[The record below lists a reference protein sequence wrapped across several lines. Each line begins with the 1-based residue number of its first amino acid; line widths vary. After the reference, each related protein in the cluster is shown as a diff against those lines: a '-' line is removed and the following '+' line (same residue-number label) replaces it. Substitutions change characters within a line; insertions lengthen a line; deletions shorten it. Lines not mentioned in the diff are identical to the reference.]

1 MNLDKLQ
8 TDKDIKEQEAMPL
21 TSGDPSSSSS
31 SSGPRS
37 AKKKGFF
44 EGIFVSLYGEISPHE
59 RSRVVW
65 LAGTLLFIIGGY
77 WLLRSLKDPIVAAT
91 QGVSYIPTCKMVSL
105 VVVFALVFV
114 YNKLVDMMPKH
125 HLFYVFGIFYTILFT
140 VLAMALAHPTIGL
153 DNTEVRPDRWIG
165 LISYCAIESFGS
177 IGVTMFWAF
186 VNSSVDLEGAKSS
199 FGLIIAGAQVG
210 AIAGPTIATHAK
222 EISIPGCYF
231 VGALCMAMI
240 CVMMRAYVARFGTVK
255 KDKKDKKSAGLFEGA
270 KLIGNYPYV
279 FGIFLISCLFMVEV
293 TILDFMMKVLA
304 QKEFSEEFPGDKKAA
319 SAAFVAYM
327 GRFGQVTNSI
337 SLIFSLLGTSFVIRR
352 LGLRLT
358 LIAFPA
364 MCLGAVVMVWSSGTL
379 STVFFCMIMLKGF
392 SYALNNPTKELL
404 YQPTSLAIKFKAK
417 SWIDIF
423 GARSAKAIGS
433 VVTNALRNNIDSLLN
448 VGSLFA
454 MGLSAAMILNAGY
467 MGKKFD
473 EYQTTGHIV
482 GGEVEGDASE
492 AKKELQMTATDN
504 SNKV

>member
-1 MNLDKLQ
+1 MDLDKLQ
-8 TDKDIKEQEAMPL
+8 TEKDIKEQEAMPL
-21 TSGDPSSSSS
+21 TSSSASAPSA
-31 SSGPRS
+31 SGGG
-37 AKKKGFF
+37 KQKGMFDRVF
-44 EGIFVSLYGEISPHE
+44 TSLYGEISYHE
-59 RSRVVW
+59 RSRVAW
-65 LAGTLLFIIGGY
+65 LSGTLLFIIGGY

-105 VVVFALVFV
+105 IVVFALVFV
-114 YNKLVDMMPKH
+114 YNKMLDIMPKH
-125 HLFYVFGIFYTILFT
+125 HLFYVFGIAYFILFT
-140 VLAMALAHPTIGL
+140 VIAMALAHPTIGL
-153 DNTEVRPDRWIG
+153 DNTEVRPDRYIG

-186 VNSSVDLEGAKSS
+186 VNSSVDLESAKSS

-210 AIAGPTIATHAK
+210 AIAGPTLATHAK

-240 CVMMRAYVARFGTVK
+240 VVMMKLYVTRFGTVK
-255 KDKKDKKSAGLFEGA
+255 KDKKEKKSAGLFEGA

-304 QKEFSEEFPGDKKAA
+304 QKEFSEQYPGDKRAA

-327 GRFGQVTNSI
+327 GRFGQITNSI
-337 SLIFSLLGTSFVIRR
+337 SLVFSLLGTSFVIRR
-352 LGLRLT
+352 IGLRLT
-358 LIAFPA
+358 LLAFPA
-364 MCLGAVVMVWSSGTL
+364 MCLGAVGLVYMSGTL
-379 STVFFCMIMLKGF
+379 SMVFFCMIMLKGF

-433 VVTNALRNNIDSLLN
+433 VVTNALRNNVESLLSI
-448 VGSLFA
+448 GSLVA
-454 MGLSAAMILNAGY
+454 MGLSAAMIFNAGY

-473 EYQTTGHIV
+473 EYQVSGHVV
-482 GGEVEGDASE
+482 GGEGEGESSE
-492 AKKELQMTATDN
+492 SKKEIQMAPTG
-504 SNKV
+504 SNDKV